1 MKWLSV
7 AAASLALAVLGGK
20 AFAQF
25 DGIYAGAGIGLY
37 RGEIEIPGRFTFSD
51 NAHTA
56 SLNLGVG
63 YGRSFDRFH
72 LAGELSYANAPG
84 KATLQLGTTSEAKLE
99 NAWALSVLP
108 GFKFGDSAL
117 AYGRIGFASA
127 RTSGNFFDPDSGQ
140 THTGNLWGVGAK
152 MAFNRQL
159 SLTIEYQVYDLKS
172 KDYPVNGSLR
182 PGSNGVVIGAQY
194 AL

>member
-1 MKWLSV
+1 MKWLLMV
-7 AAASLALAVLGGK
+7 AASLALAALGGK

-37 RGEIEIPGRFTFSD
+37 RGEIEIPDRFTFSD

-56 SLNLGVG
+56 SLNLAAG

-84 KATLQLGTTSEAKLE
+84 KATIQLGTTSEAKLE

-108 GFKFGDSAL
+108 GLKFGDNAL

-127 RTSGNFFDPDSGQ
+127 KTSGSFFDPDGGQ
-140 THTGNLWGVGAK
+140 THNGNLWGVGTK
-152 MAFNRQL
+152 LAFDRRF
-159 SLTIEYQVYDLKS
+159 SLTVEYQVYDLKT
-172 KDYPVNGSLR
+172 KDYAVNGQLR
-182 PGSNGVVIGAQY
+182 PGSNGVVIGVQY